1 MEIRSFT
8 RSFVNTRKG
17 MALIAWALLVPAMLW
32 ITPWGDAQG
41 GASVTALYVLG
52 NLIKPEQFSPSAV
65 AFLPRAVLINLA
77 FLTNIVFLFSIW
89 FRDSPAP
96 SCGMFAIL
104 IGAVSIDAVVAIA
117 LHDFAQLI
125 GYWLWLAAVVAIM
138 WSFVAR
144 PPTGQA
150 PPGYARAQL
159 QALHNSSEKGVG
171 LPFVLRCG
179 IGWLVFWGVVTVA
192 SHWVGPT
199 IIDAPQGNSQHARA
213 EKLNRYVNDFA
224 SVITGTTVE
233 RIDHALAQFEKETSN
248 QIAVAIYGPLPGVA
262 VEGFTLS
269 VAEQSR
275 LGRKGLDNG
284 AILSIFVQDKVARL
298 EVGYGLEGVL
308 TDAQS
313 HRVLES
319 VFVPSWNA
327 GDRDK
332 AVEETMNAVTAL
344 VRDAYQAQKMPGRLT
359 VFWRQLVVEVPR
371 FAKRVLPTLIALPT
385 DARFCIALFGTF
397 LIVGIW
403 DGVVK
408 TRALLGNAWRAAANF
423 RAGRA
428 LFTGSEPVQIESIV
442 DTLKVLLF
450 AGFLFYLLLGIVV
463 IAGGGAF
470 GGAGSNLRW

>member
-1 MEIRSFT
+1 MEIRSFA
-8 RSFVNTRKG
+8 RSFVNTRRG
-17 MALIAWALLVPAMLW
+17 MTLIGWALLVPAMLW
-32 ITPWGDAQG
+32 FTPWGDAEG
-41 GASVTALYVLG
+41 GASITAFYALG
-52 NLIKPEQFSPSAV
+52 NLIKPEQFPPSAV

-77 FLTNIVFLFSIW
+77 FLTNIVFLFSVW
-89 FRDSPAP
+89 FRDNPAP
-96 SCGMFAIL
+96 SRGMFGILFGAI
-104 IGAVSIDAVVAIA
+104 VIDAAVAIA

-125 GYWLWLAAVVAIM
+125 GYWLWLAAEVAIM

-144 PPTGQA
+144 PAIGQA
-150 PPGYARAQL
+150 PPGYVRAQL
-159 QALHNSSEKGVG
+159 QALRGTSDKGVG

-199 IIDAPQGNSQHARA
+199 KIDAQVAVSQQARA
-213 EKLNRYVNDFA
+213 DKLNRYVNDFA
-224 SVITGTTVE
+224 SVITGATVE
-233 RIDHALAQFEKETSN
+233 RIDLALAQFEKETSN
-248 QIAVAIYGPLPGVA
+248 QIAIAIYGPLPDVA
-262 VEGFTLS
+262 VEEFTLG

-284 AILSIFVQDKVARL
+284 AILSIFVKDKVARL

-308 TDAQS
+308 TDAQA
-313 HRVLES
+313 HRILES
-319 VFVPSWNA
+319 VLVPTWNA

-332 AVEETMNAVTAL
+332 AVEEAMNAVTAL
-344 VRDAYQAQKMPGRLT
+344 VRDAYRAQKMPGRLT
-359 VFWRQLVVEVPR
+359 VFWRQLIVELPR

-385 DARFCIALFGTF
+385 DARFGIALVGTF
-397 LIVGIW
+397 LIVGMW

-408 TRALLGNAWRAAANF
+408 TRALLGNAWRAAANL

-428 LFTGSEPVQIESIV
+428 LSMGCEPVQIESTV

-450 AGFLFYLLLGIVV
+450 AGFLLYFLLGIVV